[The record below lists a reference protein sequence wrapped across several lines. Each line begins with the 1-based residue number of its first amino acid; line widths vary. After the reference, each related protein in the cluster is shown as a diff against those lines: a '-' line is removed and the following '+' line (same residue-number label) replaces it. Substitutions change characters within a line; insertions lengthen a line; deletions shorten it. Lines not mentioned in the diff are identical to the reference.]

1 MARKIF
7 HDRCIVPSIDNQWS
21 NGIESRVIEGLEDRK
36 CVFSR
41 IGTVSVVDL
50 GDQVVHD
57 IEDGCLHVMKVA
69 ECIVHRKWLASRGTL
84 GAKTKSLM
92 SI

>member
-1 MARKIF
+1 MACKIF
-7 HDRCIVPSIDNQWS
+7 HDRCVAPSIDNRS
-21 NGIESRVIEGLEDRK
+21 NEIESGVIEGLEDRK

-41 IGTVSVVDL
+41 IGTVNVVDL

-69 ECIVHRKWLASRGTL
+69 ECIAHRKRLASRRTL
-84 GAKTKSLM
+84 GMKTKSLM
-92 SI
+92 TI

>member
-7 HDRCIVPSIDNQWS
+7 HDRCIVPSIDNWS
-21 NGIESRVIEGLEDRK
+21 NEIKSGFIEGLEDRQ

-41 IGTVSVVDL
+41 IGTVNVVDL
-50 GDQVVHD
+50 CDEVVHD
-57 IEDGCLHVMKVA
+57 IEDECLHVMKVA
-69 ECIVHRKWLASRGTL
+69 ECIIHRKWLASRRTL

-92 SI
+92 TI